1 MLMILTEVFFLG
13 LSILLYY
20 LLGKLSIPFKPFL
33 SLGFIILIAIFNG
46 RLFRRFNL
54 PAITGYMVAGLII
67 SPFTFGLSPVNYIK
81 EFKLIDYFAITFIGL
96 QAGSEMAIR
105 ILKKDF
111 RKILTVTIL
120 IISISSIGTF
130 LFLYALSPIIKG
142 IIVAG
147 TGFIYVLIF
156 LAVFEVAKSPVTTIA
171 IINET
176 GVRNKFTYTIL
187 GITIIKDVILVLLF
201 TVVTAMVEL
210 SLAGTSGF
218 SLIHFFPILMELI
231 GSMVI
236 GFIVAL
242 IFTLYMKYIKI
253 NASVFILIFAFI
265 ISFIGNTIHI
275 NPLITGIIAGFFI
288 ENFSEKNKD
297 FTHILQT
304 SAPYVYILFFPLAS
318 AVLDISVVPSVII
331 LVIILLILRKVFL
344 IVSFHIARKTVHIDK
359 FTMKYG
365 WMGLINQSGITL
377 ALAILVENIFI
388 KYNMAETGNY
398 LKTIA
403 IASIIITDF
412 YGPPMFKYAVQKS
425 KKIFD
430 NTFSK

>member
-1 MLMILTEVFFLG
+1 MLMILTEIFFLG

-20 LLGKLSIPFKPFL
+20 LLGQLSIPFKPFL

-67 SPFTFGLSPVNYIK
+67 SPFTFGLSPENYIK

-96 QAGSEMAIR
+96 QAGSEMAIK

-111 RKILTVTIL
+111 KKILTVTML
-120 IISISSIGTF
+120 IIGISSIGTF

-142 IIVAG
+142 MIVAG

-156 LAVFEVAKSPVTTIA
+156 LAVFEIAKSPVTTIA
-171 IINET
+171 IINES

-201 TVVTAMVEL
+201 TVVTALVEL

-218 SLIHFFPILMELI
+218 SIIHFFPILMELI
-231 GSMVI
+231 GSMFI

-253 NASVFILIFAFI
+253 NTSVFILIFAFF
-265 ISFIGNTIHI
+265 ISFVGNIIHI
-275 NPLITGIIAGFFI
+275 NPLIAGIIAGFFI
-288 ENFSEKNKD
+288 ENFSEKNRD
-297 FTHILQT
+297 FTNNLRI

-318 AVLDISVVPSVII
+318 AVLDVSVVPSVIL

-344 IVSFHIARKTVHIDK
+344 LVSFRIARKAVHIDK

-377 ALAILVENIFI
+377 ALAILIENIFI